1 MDNKF
6 RRPQQPKPK
15 EDVDYGDFE
24 EVVEEGA
31 EQNQQGMPVPT
42 RVRIPR
48 GGEFIGIIVQRLGG
62 NRMEVKCTDGKT
74 RNCRVPGRFSR
85 SMWLRPKDIVL
96 IKPWEFDDGKADVI
110 FKYDGNAANQLRKRG
125 LLANLKDEF

>member
-1 MDNKF
+1 
-6 RRPQQPKPK
+6 
-15 EDVDYGDFE
+15 
-24 EVVEEGA
+24 
-31 EQNQQGMPVPT
+31 
-42 RVRIPR
+42 
-48 GGEFIGIIVQRLGG
+48 
-62 NRMEVKCTDGKT
+62 MEVKCTDGKT

-96 IKPWEFDDGKADVI
+96 IKPWEFDDCKADVI